1 MSTPDESTEPTVSTP
16 IAPVTTTVFTT
27 PSNSG
32 KLADCFNARL
42 SGPELEKLTTP
53 HPDIHPP
60 MFPMLLAMVG
70 AVPFLACCVTAF
82 GWMIGLTPD
91 PLPEPFV
98 SLFFPGIG
106 LTLVCSFWIGYA
118 LSPKRS
124 RPKAW
129 RDSLSAA
136 WLKHSG
142 GVYLF
147 SDIPKDVNEEVWND
161 ATTLD
166 SIGRGLN
173 RLDPRGDELDDAR
186 QALVSYIE
194 ASRIPLLNKRAAD
207 APHIKDP
214 AVRQAAKDYK
224 RAVRRQEDARRY
236 LDHMIQQARGLL
248 AARRQERTDAELI
261 RLANE
266 R

>member
-1 MSTPDESTEPTVSTP
+1 MSTP
-16 IAPVTTTVFTT
+16 IAPVTAIVFTD
-27 PSNSG
+27 PSNPD
-32 KLADCFNARL
+32 KAVECFNARL

-53 HPDIHPP
+53 YPDIQPP
-60 MFPMLLAMVG
+60 MFPMLTAMMGLFPLLVCG
-70 AVPFLACCVTAF
+70 MHAF
-82 GWMIGLTPD
+82 GWAVNLTSEVFPD
-91 PLPEPFV
+91 LIMPFV
-98 SLFFPGIG
+98 FPGIG
-106 LTLVCSFWIGYA
+106 VTLASLLWISYVM
-118 LSPKRS
+118 SPKRP

-147 SDIPKDVNEEVWND
+147 GDIPKDVNEEVWND
-161 ATTLD
+161 AITLD

-173 RLDPRGDELDDAR
+173 RLDPRGDELDGAR
-186 QALVSYIE
+186 AALVSYIA
-194 ASRIPLLNKRAAD
+194 ASRIPLLDKRAAE

-214 AVRQAAKDYK
+214 AVRKAAKDYK
-224 RAVRRQEDARRY
+224 RAVEKQADARRF
-236 LDHMIQQARGLL
+236 LDGKIAGARELL

>member
-1 MSTPDESTEPTVSTP
+1 MTTPDQPTETTVSTP
-16 IAPVTTTVFTT
+16 IAPVTAIVFTD
-27 PSNSG
+27 PSSPD
-32 KLADCFNARL
+32 KAVECFNARL
-42 SGPELEKLTTP
+42 SASELEKLTTP
-53 HPDIHPP
+53 YPDIQPP

-70 AVPFLACCVTAF
+70 AVPLVSCAVSFFAWVIGIVAEPLA
-82 GWMIGLTPD
+82 
-91 PLPEPFV
+91 EPFL
-98 SLFFPGIG
+98 SLAIPGIG
-106 LTLVCSFWIGYA
+106 VTLASLLWISYVM
-118 LSPKRS
+118 SPKRS

-147 SDIPKDVNEEVWND
+147 GDIPKDVNEEVWND
-161 ATTLD
+161 AITLD

-173 RLDPRGDELDDAR
+173 RLDPRGDELDGAR
-186 QALVSYIE
+186 AALVSYIT
-194 ASRIPLLNKRAAD
+194 ASRIPLLDKRAAE

-214 AVRQAAKDYK
+214 AVRKAAKDYK
-224 RAVRRQEDARRY
+224 RAVEKQTDARRF
-236 LDHMIQQARGLL
+236 LDGKIAGARELL